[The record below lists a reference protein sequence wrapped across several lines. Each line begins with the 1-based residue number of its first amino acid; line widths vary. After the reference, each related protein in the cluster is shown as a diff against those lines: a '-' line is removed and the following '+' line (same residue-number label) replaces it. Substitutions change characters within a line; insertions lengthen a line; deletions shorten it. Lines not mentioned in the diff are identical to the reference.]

1 MSDQRRTGA
10 PMTTSVTA
18 PLLEVRD
25 LGVDF
30 DIGGGQVHAVRGVSF
45 TLHPRDRLGIVGESG
60 CGKSTVVLAV
70 MGLLPPNAA
79 VSGQVLLDGVDILA
93 GGDSGMRPHRW
104 RDISMVFQGAMNAF
118 NPVRTVGDQI
128 AEPIRMHRKASR
140 RDADKSVAELLDMVG
155 IPAARAACYPHE
167 FSGGMRQ
174 RAALAMALA
183 CGPKVLL
190 ADEPTT
196 ALDVIVQAEIL
207 QLLRRVSDDL
217 GVALVFISHDLPAVA
232 QVTERVAVMY
242 AGRVVEQA
250 PVSRLLTAPRHPYA
264 AALLAAIP
272 RPGAAATVRSIPGEP
287 PRLDTTVTGCAF
299 APRCASVLDNCR
311 ITEPPNIF
319 DGEGVVACH
328 LAAPV
333 GLLQ

>member
-1 MSDQRRTGA
+1 
-10 PMTTSVTA
+10 MTTPA
-18 PLLEVRD
+18 APPLLEVRD
-25 LGVDF
+25 LSVDF
-30 DIGGGQVHAVRGVSF
+30 DIERGQLHAVRGVSF
-45 TLHPRDRLGIVGESG
+45 KLHARDRLGIVGESG
-60 CGKSTVVLAV
+60 CGKSTVVLAM
-70 MGLLPPNAA
+70 MGLLPPNAQ
-79 VSGQVLLDGVDILA
+79 VSGQILLNGVDILA
-93 GGDSGMRPHRW
+93 GGDGSMRPHRW

-140 RDADKSVAELLDMVG
+140 RDADARVAELLDMVG
-155 IPAARAACYPHE
+155 IPAARAARYPHE

-242 AGRVVEQA
+242 AGLVVEEA
-250 PVSRLLTAPRHPYA
+250 PVARLLTAPRHPYA

-272 RPGAAATVRSIPGEP
+272 RPRAAATVRSIPGEP
-287 PRLDTTVTGCAF
+287 PRLDTPVIGCAF
-299 APRCASVLDNCR
+299 APRCPSAAEVCR
-311 ITEPPNIF
+311 ITEPVDTV
-319 DGEGVVACH
+319 DGDLVVACH
-328 LAAPV
+328 FATSA
-333 GLLQ
+333 GLPR

>member
-1 MSDQRRTGA
+1 MSDQRRTGS

>member
-1 MSDQRRTGA
+1 
-10 PMTTSVTA
+10 MTTSVTA

-30 DIGGGQVHAVRGVSF
+30 DIGGGQLHAVRGVSF
-45 TLHPRDRLGIVGESG
+45 ALHARDRLGIVGESG
-60 CGKSTVVLAV
+60 CGKSTVVLAM
-70 MGLLPPNAA
+70 MGLLPPNAE
-79 VSGQVLLDGVDILA
+79 VSGQILLNGVDILA
-93 GGDSGMRPHRW
+93 GGDSSMRPHRW
-104 RDISMVFQGAMNAF
+104 CDISMVFQGAMNAF

-140 RDADKSVAELLDMVG
+140 RDADDRVAELLDMVG
-155 IPAARAACYPHE
+155 IPAARAARYPHE

-242 AGRVVEQA
+242 AGRMVEEA
-250 PVSRLLTAPRHPYA
+250 PVARLVSAPRHPYT

-272 RPGAAATVRSIPGEP
+272 RPRAAATVRSIPGEP
-287 PRLDTTVTGCAF
+287 PRLDTPVVGCAF
-299 APRCASVLDNCR
+299 APRCPSAAEVCR
-311 ITEPPNIF
+311 ITEPTNTV
-319 DGEGVVACH
+319 DGDAVVACH
-328 LAAPV
+328 CATPA
-333 GLLQ
+333 GLPR

>member
-1 MSDQRRTGA
+1 
-10 PMTTSVTA
+10 MTTSVTA

-30 DIGGGQVHAVRGVSF
+30 DIGRGRLRAVRGVSF
-45 TLHPRDRLGIVGESG
+45 TLQAGDRLGIVGESG
-60 CGKSTVVLAV
+60 CGKSTVVLAM
-70 MGLLPPNAA
+70 MGLLPPNAE
-79 VSGQVLLDGVDILA
+79 VSGQVLLNGIDILA

-128 AEPIRMHRKASR
+128 AEPIRLHTQASR
-140 RDADKSVAELLDMVG
+140 RDADKRVTELLDMVG
-155 IPAARAACYPHE
+155 IPASRAARYPHE

-242 AGRVVEQA
+242 AGRVVEEA
-250 PVSRLLTAPRHPYA
+250 PVARLVTAPRHPYT

-272 RPGAAATVRSIPGEP
+272 RPRAVATARSIAGEP
-287 PRLDTTVTGCAF
+287 PRLDTPVVGCAF
-299 APRCASVLDNCR
+299 APRCPSAADVCR
-311 ITEPPNIF
+311 ITEPVNTF
-319 DGEGVVACH
+319 DGDAGVSCH
-328 LAAPV
+328 LATPAELPR
-333 GLLQ
+333 

>member
-1 MSDQRRTGA
+1 
-10 PMTTSVTA
+10 MTESVTA
-18 PLLEVRD
+18 PLLEVGD

-30 DIGGGQVHAVRGVSF
+30 DIGRGQLHAVRGVSF
-45 TLHPRDRLGIVGESG
+45 TLHSRDRLGIVGESG
-60 CGKSTVVLAV
+60 CGKSTVVLAM
-70 MGLLPPNAA
+70 MGLLPPNAE
-79 VSGQVLLDGVDILA
+79 VSGQVLFNGVDILA
-93 GGDSGMRPHRW
+93 GGDTSMRPHRW
-104 RDISMVFQGAMNAF
+104 CDISMVFQGAMNAF

-140 RDADKSVAELLDMVG
+140 RDAEKRVGELLDMVG
-155 IPAARAACYPHE
+155 IPASRAARYPHE

-242 AGRVVEQA
+242 AGRVVEEA
-250 PVSRLLTAPRHPYA
+250 PVSRLLTAPLHPYS

-272 RPGAAATVRSIPGEP
+272 RPKTAAAVCSIPGEP
-287 PRLDTTVTGCAF
+287 PRLDTPVVGCAF
-299 APRCASVLDNCR
+299 APRCPSVEEVCR
-311 ITEPPNIF
+311 ITEPPNIS
-319 DGEGVVACH
+319 DDDGVVACH
-328 LAAPV
+328 RATSA
-333 GLLQ
+333 GLPR

>member
-1 MSDQRRTGA
+1 
-10 PMTTSVTA
+10 MTTPAST

-30 DIGGGQVHAVRGVSF
+30 DIGHGQLHAVRGVSF
-45 TLHPRDRLGIVGESG
+45 KLHARDRLGIVGESG
-60 CGKSTVVLAV
+60 CGKSTVVLAM
-70 MGLLPPNAA
+70 MGLLPPNAE
-79 VSGQVLLDGVDILA
+79 VSGQILLNGVDILA
-93 GGDSGMRPHRW
+93 GGDTSMRPHRW
-104 RDISMVFQGAMNAF
+104 CDISMVFQGAMNAF

-140 RDADKSVAELLDMVG
+140 RDADARVAELLDMVG
-155 IPAARAACYPHE
+155 IPAARAARYPHE

-183 CGPKVLL
+183 CGPRVLL

-242 AGRVVEQA
+242 AGRVVEEA
-250 PVSRLLTAPRHPYA
+250 PVARLLTAPRHPYA

-272 RPGAAATVRSIPGEP
+272 RPRAAATVRSIPGEP
-287 PRLDTTVTGCAF
+287 PRLDTPVVGCAF
-299 APRCASVLDNCR
+299 APRCPSAFEVCR
-311 ITEPPNIF
+311 ITEPTNIF
-319 DGEGVVACH
+319 DGDAVVACH
-328 LAAPV
+328 LAAPDR
-333 GLLQ
+333 LRR

>member
-1 MSDQRRTGA
+1 
-10 PMTTSVTA
+10 
-18 PLLEVRD
+18 
-25 LGVDF
+25 
-30 DIGGGQVHAVRGVSF
+30 
-45 TLHPRDRLGIVGESG
+45 
-60 CGKSTVVLAV
+60 
-70 MGLLPPNAA
+70 
-79 VSGQVLLDGVDILA
+79 
-93 GGDSGMRPHRW
+93 MRPHRW

-140 RDADKSVAELLDMVG
+140 RDADKRVAELLDMVG
-155 IPAARAACYPHE
+155 IAAARAARYPHE

-242 AGRVVEQA
+242 AGRVVEEA
-250 PVSRLLTAPRHPYA
+250 PVSRLLTAPRHPYS

-328 LAAPV
+328 LATSA
-333 GLLQ
+333 GLPR

>member
-1 MSDQRRTGA
+1 
-10 PMTTSVTA
+10 MTTSVTA

-45 TLHPRDRLGIVGESG
+45 SLHPRDRLGIVGESG
-60 CGKSTVVLAV
+60 CGKSTVVLAM
-70 MGLLPPNAA
+70 MGLLPPNAE

-140 RDADKSVAELLDMVG
+140 RDADKRVAELLDMVG

-183 CGPKVLL
+183 CGPTVLL

-242 AGRVVEQA
+242 AGRVVEEA

-272 RPGAAATVRSIPGEP
+272 RPRAAATVRSIPGEP
-287 PRLDTTVTGCAF
+287 PRLDTAVTGCAF
-299 APRCASVLDNCR
+299 APRCPSVLDNCR

-333 GLLQ
+333 GLPQ

>member
-1 MSDQRRTGA
+1 
-10 PMTTSVTA
+10 MTTSVTA

-45 TLHPRDRLGIVGESG
+45 TLRPRDRLGIVGESG
-60 CGKSTVVLAV
+60 CGKSTVVLAM
-70 MGLLPPNAA
+70 MGLLPPNAE
-79 VSGQVLLDGVDILA
+79 VSGQVLLNGVDILA
-93 GGDSGMRPHRW
+93 GGDSSMRPHRW

-128 AEPIRMHRKASR
+128 AEPVRIHRKASR
-140 RDADKSVAELLDMVG
+140 RVAAARVAELLDMVG
-155 IPAARAACYPHE
+155 IPAARAARYPHE

-232 QVTERVAVMY
+232 QIAERVAVMY
-242 AGRVVEQA
+242 AGRVVEEA
-250 PVSRLLTAPRHPYA
+250 PVTRLVTAPLHPYT

-272 RPGAAATVRSIPGEP
+272 RSRAAATARSISGEP
-287 PRLDTTVTGCAF
+287 PRLDTPVVGCAF
-299 APRCASVLDNCR
+299 APRCPSAAEVCR
-311 ITEPPNIF
+311 ITEPTNTV
-319 DGEGVVACH
+319 DGDAVVACH
-328 LAAPV
+328 RATSA
-333 GLLQ
+333 GLPR

>member
-1 MSDQRRTGA
+1 
-10 PMTTSVTA
+10 MTTSVTA

-30 DIGGGQVHAVRGVSF
+30 DIERGQVHAVRGVSF
-45 TLHPRDRLGIVGESG
+45 TLHARDRLGIVGESG
-60 CGKSTVVLAV
+60 SGKSTVVLAV
-70 MGLLPPNAA
+70 MGLLPPNAE

>member
-1 MSDQRRTGA
+1 
-10 PMTTSVTA
+10 MTTSVTA

-45 TLHPRDRLGIVGESG
+45 TLRPRDRLGIVGESG

-70 MGLLPPNAA
+70 MGLLPPNAE

>member
-1 MSDQRRTGA
+1 MSDPRRTGA

-70 MGLLPPNAA
+70 MGLLPPNAE

>member
-1 MSDQRRTGA
+1 
-10 PMTTSVTA
+10 MTTSVTA

-30 DIGGGQVHAVRGVSF
+30 DIGRGQVHAVRGVSF

>member
-1 MSDQRRTGA
+1 MSDPRRTGA

-30 DIGGGQVHAVRGVSF
+30 DIGRGQVHAVRGVSF

>member
-1 MSDQRRTGA
+1 
-10 PMTTSVTA
+10 MTTPAAA

-30 DIGGGQVHAVRGVSF
+30 DIGHGQLHAVRGVSF
-45 TLHPRDRLGIVGESG
+45 ALHACDRLGIVGESG
-60 CGKSTVVLAV
+60 CGKSTVVLAM
-70 MGLLPPNAA
+70 MGLLPPNAE
-79 VSGQVLLDGVDILA
+79 VSGQVLLNGVDILA
-93 GGDSGMRPHRW
+93 GGDSSMRPHRW

-118 NPVRTVGDQI
+118 NPVRTIGDQI

-140 RDADKSVAELLDMVG
+140 RNADNRVAELLEMVG
-155 IPAARAACYPHE
+155 IPAARAARYPHE

-242 AGRVVEQA
+242 AGRVVEEA
-250 PVSRLLTAPRHPYA
+250 PVARLVTAPRHPYT

-287 PRLDTTVTGCAF
+287 PRLDTPVVGCAF
-299 APRCASVLDNCR
+299 APRCPSAAELCR
-311 ITEPPNIF
+311 ITEPANTF
-319 DGEGVVACH
+319 DGDTVVACH
-328 LAAPV
+328 FAIPA
-333 GLLQ
+333 GLPR

>member
-1 MSDQRRTGA
+1 
-10 PMTTSVTA
+10 MTTSPTA
-18 PLLEVRD
+18 PLLEVRE

-30 DIGGGQVHAVRGVSF
+30 DIERGQLHAVRGVSF
-45 TLHPRDRLGIVGESG
+45 TLNARDRLGIVGESG
-60 CGKSTVVLAV
+60 CGKSTVVLAM
-70 MGLLPPNAA
+70 MGLLPPNAE
-79 VSGQVLLDGVDILA
+79 VSGQVLLNGVDILA
-93 GGDSGMRPHRW
+93 GGDSSMRPHRW
-104 RDISMVFQGAMNAF
+104 CDISMVFQGAMNAF

-140 RDADKSVAELLDMVG
+140 RDADERVAELLDMVG
-155 IPAARAACYPHE
+155 IPAARAARYPHE

-207 QLLRRVSDDL
+207 QLLRRLSDDL

-242 AGRVVEQA
+242 AGRVIEEA
-250 PVSRLLTAPRHPYA
+250 PVTRLLTTPRHPYT

-272 RPGAAATVRSIPGEP
+272 RSRAAATVRSIPGEP
-287 PRLDTTVTGCAF
+287 PRLDTPVIGCAF
-299 APRCASVLDNCR
+299 APRCPSAADVCR
-311 ITEPPNIF
+311 IAEPTNIF
-319 DGEGVVACH
+319 GSDGVVACH
-328 LAAPV
+328 RATPT
-333 GLLQ
+333 GLPQ

>member
-1 MSDQRRTGA
+1 
-10 PMTTSVTA
+10 MTTSVTA

-45 TLHPRDRLGIVGESG
+45 TLRPRDRLGIVGESG
-60 CGKSTVVLAV
+60 CGKSTVVLAM
-70 MGLLPPNAA
+70 MGLLPPNAE
-79 VSGQVLLDGVDILA
+79 VSGQVLLNGVDILA

-140 RDADKSVAELLDMVG
+140 RDADKRVAELLDMVG
-155 IPAARAACYPHE
+155 IPAVRAACYPHE

>member
-1 MSDQRRTGA
+1 MSDPRRTGA

>member
-1 MSDQRRTGA
+1 VT
-10 PMTTSVTA
+10 TTSTA
-18 PLLEVRD
+18 PLLEVRE

-30 DIGGGQVHAVRGVSF
+30 DIERGHLHAVRGVSF
-45 TLHPRDRLGIVGESG
+45 TLHARDRLGIVGESG
-60 CGKSTVVLAV
+60 CGKSTVVLAM
-70 MGLLPPNAA
+70 MGLLPPNAE
-79 VSGQVLLDGVDILA
+79 VSGQILLNGVDILA
-93 GGDSGMRPHRW
+93 DGDSSMRPHRW
-104 RDISMVFQGAMNAF
+104 CDISMVFQGAMNAF

-140 RDADKSVAELLDMVG
+140 RDADDRVAELLDMVG
-155 IPAARAACYPHE
+155 IPAARAARYPHE

-207 QLLRRVSDDL
+207 QLLRRLSDDL

-242 AGRVVEQA
+242 AGRVIEEA
-250 PVSRLLTAPRHPYA
+250 PVARLLTTPRHPYT

-272 RPGAAATVRSIPGEP
+272 RPRAAATVRSIPGEQ
-287 PRLDTTVTGCAF
+287 PRLDTPVIGCAF
-299 APRCASVLDNCR
+299 APRCPSAADICR
-311 ITEPPNIF
+311 ITEPTNIF
-319 DGEGVVACH
+319 DSDGAVACH
-328 LAAPV
+328 HAMPA
-333 GLLQ
+333 GLPQ

>member
-1 MSDQRRTGA
+1 
-10 PMTTSVTA
+10 MTTPVAA

-25 LGVDF
+25 LAVDF
-30 DIGGGQVHAVRGVSF
+30 DIGRGRLHAVRGVSF
-45 TLHPRDRLGIVGESG
+45 ALRARDRLGIVGESG
-60 CGKSTVVLAV
+60 CGKSTVVLAM
-70 MGLLPPNAA
+70 MGLLPPNAE
-79 VSGQVLLDGVDILA
+79 VSGQVLLNGVDILA
-93 GGDSGMRPHRW
+93 GGDSSMRPHRW

-140 RDADKSVAELLDMVG
+140 RDADARVAELLDMVG
-155 IPAARAACYPHE
+155 IPSARAARYPHE

-242 AGRVVEQA
+242 AGRVVEEA
-250 PVSRLLTAPRHPYA
+250 PVARLVTAPRHPYT

-272 RPGAAATVRSIPGEP
+272 RPRAAAPVHSISGEP
-287 PRLDTTVTGCAF
+287 PRLDTPVVGCAF
-299 APRCASVLDNCR
+299 APRCPSAVEVCR
-311 ITEPPNIF
+311 ITEPVNTF
-319 DGEGVVACH
+319 DGDAVAACH
-328 LAAPV
+328 LATSA
-333 GLLQ
+333 GLPR

>member
-1 MSDQRRTGA
+1 MSDPRRTGA

-30 DIGGGQVHAVRGVSF
+30 DIGRGQVHAVRGVSF

-242 AGRVVEQA
+242 AGRVVEEA
-250 PVSRLLTAPRHPYA
+250 PVARLLTAPRHPYA

>member
-1 MSDQRRTGA
+1 
-10 PMTTSVTA
+10 MTTSPTA
-18 PLLEVRD
+18 PLLEVRE

-30 DIGGGQVHAVRGVSF
+30 DIERGHLHAVRGVSF
-45 TLHPRDRLGIVGESG
+45 TLRARDRLGIVGESG
-60 CGKSTVVLAV
+60 CGKSTVVLAM
-70 MGLLPPNAA
+70 MGLLPPNAE
-79 VSGQVLLDGVDILA
+79 VSGQVLLNGVDILA
-93 GGDSGMRPHRW
+93 GGDSSMRPHRW
-104 RDISMVFQGAMNAF
+104 CDISMVFQGAMNAF

-140 RDADKSVAELLDMVG
+140 RDADERVAELLDMVG
-155 IPAARAACYPHE
+155 IPAARAARYPHE

-207 QLLRRVSDDL
+207 QLLRRLSDDL

-242 AGRVVEQA
+242 AGRVIEEA
-250 PVSRLLTAPRHPYA
+250 PVTRLLTTPRHPYT

-272 RPGAAATVRSIPGEP
+272 RPRAAATVRSIPGEP
-287 PRLDTTVTGCAF
+287 PRLDTPVIGCAF
-299 APRCASVLDNCR
+299 APRCPSAADVCR
-311 ITEPPNIF
+311 ITEPTNTF
-319 DGEGVVACH
+319 DSDGVVACH
-328 LAAPV
+328 RATPT
-333 GLLQ
+333 GLPQ

>member
-1 MSDQRRTGA
+1 
-10 PMTTSVTA
+10 MTTSVTA

>member
-1 MSDQRRTGA
+1 VTA
-10 PMTTSVTA
+10 SVTA

-30 DIGGGQVHAVRGVSF
+30 DIGRGQLHAVRGVSF
-45 TLHPRDRLGIVGESG
+45 TLHARDRLGIVGESG
-60 CGKSTVVLAV
+60 CGKSTVVLAM
-70 MGLLPPNAA
+70 MGLLPPNAEA
-79 VSGQVLLDGVDILA
+79 SGQILLNGVDILA
-93 GGDSGMRPHRW
+93 GGDSSMRPHRW
-104 RDISMVFQGAMNAF
+104 CDISMVFQGAMNAF

-140 RDADKSVAELLDMVG
+140 RDADRRVAELLDMVG
-155 IPAARAACYPHE
+155 IPAARAARYPHE

-242 AGRVVEQA
+242 AGRVVEEA
-250 PVSRLLTAPRHPYA
+250 PVARLLTAPRHPYT

-272 RPGAAATVRSIPGEP
+272 RPRTASTVRSIPGEP
-287 PRLDTTVTGCAF
+287 PRLDTAVIGCAF
-299 APRCASVLDNCR
+299 APRCPSAADVCR
-311 ITEPPNIF
+311 ITEPATIF
-319 DGEGVVACH
+319 DGDSVVACH
-328 LAAPV
+328 LATSA
-333 GLLQ
+333 GLPR

>member
-1 MSDQRRTGA
+1 MMA
-10 PMTTSVTA
+10 SVSA

-30 DIGGGQVHAVRGVSF
+30 DIGRGQLHAVRGVSF
-45 TLHPRDRLGIVGESG
+45 TLHARDRLGIVGESG
-60 CGKSTVVLAV
+60 CGKSTVVLAM
-70 MGLLPPNAA
+70 MGLLPPNAE
-79 VSGQVLLDGVDILA
+79 VSGQVLLNGVDILA
-93 GGDSGMRPHRW
+93 GGDSSMRPHRW
-104 RDISMVFQGAMNAF
+104 CDISMVFQGAMNAF

-128 AEPIRMHRKASR
+128 AEPIRIHLKASR
-140 RDADKSVAELLDMVG
+140 RDADKRVAELLDMVG
-155 IPAARAACYPHE
+155 IPASRAARYPHE

-242 AGRVVEQA
+242 AGRVVEEA
-250 PVSRLLTAPRHPYA
+250 PVVRLLTAPRHPYT

-272 RPGAAATVRSIPGEP
+272 RPGAAATVRSILGEP
-287 PRLDTTVTGCAF
+287 PRLDTPVVGCAF
-299 APRCASVLDNCR
+299 APRCPSVADICR
-311 ITEPPNIF
+311 ITEPANTF
-319 DGEGVVACH
+319 DGDAVVACH
-328 LAAPV
+328 RATPA
-333 GLLQ
+333 GLPG

>member
-30 DIGGGQVHAVRGVSF
+30 DIGRGQVHAVRGVSF

-128 AEPIRMHRKASR
+128 AEPIRMLRKASR

>member
-1 MSDQRRTGA
+1 
-10 PMTTSVTA
+10 MTTPVTA

-25 LGVDF
+25 LAVDF
-30 DIGGGQVHAVRGVSF
+30 DIGGGQVHAVRGVSL
-45 TLHPRDRLGIVGESG
+45 TLHPRDRLGVVGESG
-60 CGKSTVVLAV
+60 CGKSTVVLAM
-70 MGLLPPNAA
+70 MGLLPPNAE